1 MESVGVIVHDSE
13 ALRELIERSG
23 VSKIHIANNMKIQT
37 RTLNEKIDGKRD
49 FWWHEVLMLKR
60 ILRMTD
66 EEFEKI
72 FGW

>member
-1 MESVGVIVHDSE
+1 MKTVGVIVHDSE

-37 RTLNEKIDGKRD
+37 RSLNEKIDGKRD